1 MKDKDKTKEQ
11 LINELVEMRQ
21 RITELKTS
29 EAELIRTEEELRE
42 AHEEL
47 EQTKQYLERLIE
59 SSPDAIV
66 STDQEGAVTFF
77 SLGAETL
84 LGYEQEEIL
93 GQSVTLLY
101 EDEDRAKEV
110 MLQMRESGGIVAGFE
125 TLLRAKDGSLIPALI
140 SASILYDEDG
150 HEAGTVGFNKDL
162 RERKKGEEALRESE
176 ERFRFVTESAIDAII
191 SADGRGNIISWNK
204 GAMTIFG
211 YEEDEVLGKPLTF
224 LMPQRYK
231 EPHRRGLERMSSTGE
246 ARVIGKTVE
255 LHGLRKDGTEFPLE
269 LSLSTWRKGESQF
282 YSGIIRDIT
291 ERKQAE
297 ETMRLANE
305 RMRQQLETARIIQ
318 QSFLP
323 GQLPGADDPRY
334 SLAAANYPAAS
345 VGGDYYDV
353 IELGRNRL
361 ALVLGDVSGKGV
373 PGAIYMARLVSDF
386 RFLVEPHDDSPAET
400 LTALNRLLQD
410 RGQPGM
416 FVTLLYLTLDLDTG
430 VVTFANAGHLP
441 LLIRRAIGKVETVVG
456 DAGPPLGIID
466 NIAYNDSFLSL
477 QPGEDMLL
485 YTDGVTEAMNAARE
499 QFTEERLLEILLRTH
514 PRLENIINTVTEEV
528 KTFTGDATSND
539 DLTLLAARWEGED
552 PRMF

>member
-1 MKDKDKTKEQ
+1 MKDKDKTKDQ

-42 AHEEL
+42 AHKGL

-110 MLQMRESGGIVAGFE
+110 MRQMRESGGTVAGFE

-191 SADGRGNIISWNK
+191 SADGSGNIISWNK

-246 ARVIGKTVE
+246 SRVIGKTVE
-255 LHGLRKDGTEFPLE
+255 LHGLRNDGTEFPLE
-269 LSLSTWRKGESQF
+269 LSLSTWRKEESQF

-297 ETMRLANE
+297 ETMHLANE

-353 IELGRNRL
+353 IELGHNRL

-441 LLIRRAIGKVETVVG
+441 LLIRRAIGKVEAVVG

-485 YTDGVTEAMNAARE
+485 YTDGVTEAMNAAQE
-499 QFTEERLLEILLRTH
+499 QFTEERLMEILLRTH

-552 PRMF
+552 PQMF